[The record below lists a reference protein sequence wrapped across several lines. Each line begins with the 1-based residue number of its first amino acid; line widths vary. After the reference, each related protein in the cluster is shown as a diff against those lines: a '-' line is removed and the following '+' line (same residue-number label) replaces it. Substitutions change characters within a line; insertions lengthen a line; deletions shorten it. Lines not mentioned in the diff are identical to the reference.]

1 MELFKTD
8 KKGLNFAL
16 YPKDLILFLPKFDS
30 EARER
35 AIRPFLKELE
45 FNAEASV
52 GTLVVSISGE
62 VHFPGKYPMKTGMT
76 VGDLLVAAGGLK
88 DSAFSLA
95 AEISRIGVDFN
106 KTDVEALVEHR
117 LLESLLSGDSLNEQ
131 LQPGDVLSVKKI
143 PSWQEDRIITL
154 SGEVKFPGEY
164 AIRKNEKI
172 GEVLKRAGGLTHDSF
187 ARGAVFTR
195 TALIEREEG
204 QKEKLV
210 KQLESD
216 IATLSLSPTS
226 GDSVQKAN
234 SVAESLLRRLK
245 GSKSVGRLVIDL
257 DTQLA
262 QSEATQITLRDGD
275 NLHIPI
281 MPSEISVMG
290 EVQFPTSHLF
300 QSGFSIDQYI
310 NLSGGYTQNADEGR
324 MFVVK
329 SNGAV
334 LTKKGNG
341 WFSGRESQK
350 SIQPGDVIVVPIN
363 LQKGK
368 WLETLTSSTQIIYQ
382 LAVTAAAVNSF

>member
-1 MELFKTD
+1 
-8 KKGLNFAL
+8 
-16 YPKDLILFLPKFDS
+16 
-30 EARER
+30 
-35 AIRPFLKELE
+35 
-45 FNAEASV
+45 
-52 GTLVVSISGE
+52 
-62 VHFPGKYPMKTGMT
+62 
-76 VGDLLVAAGGLK
+76 
-88 DSAFSLA
+88 
-95 AEISRIGVDFN
+95 
-106 KTDVEALVEHR
+106 
-117 LLESLLSGDSLNEQ
+117 
-131 LQPGDVLSVKKI
+131 
-143 PSWQEDRIITL
+143 
-154 SGEVKFPGEY
+154 
-164 AIRKNEKI
+164 
-172 GEVLKRAGGLTHDSF
+172 
-187 ARGAVFTR
+187 VFTR

-210 KQLESD
+210 QQLESD

-245 GSKSVGRLVIDL
+245 DSKSVGRLVIDL
-257 DTQLA
+257 DAQLA

-275 NLHIPI
+275 KLHIPI

-324 MFVVK
+324 VFVVK

-341 WFSGRESQK
+341 WFSGNQSK
-350 SIQPGDVIVVPIN
+350 KNIQPGDVIVVPIN

-368 WLETLTSSTQIIYQ
+368 WLETLTSSTQIVYQ